1 MGAVLPP
8 GAVRDGTVLPPG
20 AVRDGGRLTSRGR
33 VAPGY
38 PTVNASSVK
47 LN

>member
-1 MGAVLPP
+1 MMGA
-8 GAVRDGTVLPPG
+8 VLPPG

-38 PTVNASSVK
+38 PTILSKQAYHNR
-47 LN
+47 